1 MKRALL
7 LVSYFLL
14 SGPLPAQTQETTRKD
29 LRDSQLRLEQIR
41 ASRQKLLEEMEGLRT
56 RVRDASR
63 ELTNIERQ
71 RIASAGA
78 LRELEVQTDVLSS
91 SVEETTTQR
100 AQTQVQLISREAAM
114 RQRLRAIYKRGPLND
129 LRVLLG
135 AESFSE
141 LLSRYKYLKQITLY
155 EQMLVTEV
163 GRLEKALS
171 QQEQDL
177 RDNLAMLGLLREE
190 KEVEIER
197 LRSVEQQRA
206 RALRQYRDRQQTT
219 QGRLDELVKDEAAV
233 TSAITAL
240 ETRRRNEESRTGD
253 RAATTLNTR
262 DLGALNW
269 PVEGNVVFRFGPER
283 KPNGVVIPYHGIGI
297 SAPVGTPVKAVETG
311 TVASASALE
320 GYGLSVV
327 ISHGGGAYTLYMRLK
342 QINVRQGQAIAA
354 GQVIGLVGGEDTEY
368 GPHLEFQVR
377 VPTNGVPVAVDPQ
390 NWLRARRNQ

>member
-1 MKRALL
+1 MSPRHFF
-7 LVSYFLL
+7 LVLGLFAL
-14 SGPLPAQTQETTRKD
+14 SGEAAAQDRAKE

-41 ASRQKLLEEMEGLRT
+41 ADRQKLQEEMEGLRT

-71 RIASAGA
+71 RIASTGA
-78 LRELEVQTDVLSS
+78 LRELELQTDVLNT

-100 AQTQVQLISREAAM
+100 AQTQVRLVEKESAM

-129 LRVLLG
+129 LKVLLS
-135 AESFSE
+135 AESFGE
-141 LLSRYKYLKQITLY
+141 LLSRYKYLKQVTLY

-163 GRLEKALS
+163 SRLEQALT
-171 QQEQDL
+171 QQEQELRESISMLDIL
-177 RDNLAMLGLLREE
+177 RDE
-190 KEVEIER
+190 KENEVQR
-197 LRSVEQQRA
+197 LRTVENQRA
-206 RALRQYRDRQQTT
+206 QALRQYRQRQQTA
-219 QGRLDELVKDEAAV
+219 QGRLDQLAKDEATV

-240 ETRRRNEESRTGD
+240 ENRRRTEEARSGD
-253 RAATTLNTR
+253 RTSSTLTTR

-297 SAPVGTPVKAVETG
+297 SAPVGTPVKAVEAG

-320 GYGLSVV
+320 GYGLTVV

-342 QINVRQGQAIAA
+342 QINVRQGQAITA
-354 GQVIGLVGGEDTEY
+354 GQVIGLVGGESTEH

-390 NWLRARRNQ
+390 NWLRARTNR